1 MRIAVDAMGG
11 DHAPREIVRG
21 AAEAIAFLGP
31 GDELILIGDP
41 RAIEQEL
48 TAADGSSEQIRI
60 EPATQVIGMDEEPV
74 EALRRKK
81 DSSIARMVQ
90 MHAAGQVDAVLS
102 AGNTGACAAAAQL
115 GLRTIPGVSRAGI
128 AIVIPSFSGPT
139 VMCDVGANV
148 SCKPHHLYQYALM
161 GSIYARG
168 VLGLE
173 PRVGLLNVGEE
184 EEKGNTL
191 VHKALGLIKADPF
204 LRFAGNVE
212 GRDLIFG
219 GTANVVVCDGFVG
232 NIVLK
237 LIEGVVEGLIMN
249 LGKSLADSV
258 PELGEK
264 IRPVLKGLF
273 KKLDYNEYGGA
284 PLLGIDGV
292 MMICHGR
299 SNHTAIANAV
309 RTAREFVKAG
319 VNKVIAGQL
328 AKGVGVGGHD

>member
-21 AAEAIAFLGP
+21 AVAALRFLGP
-31 GDELILIGDP
+31 SDELVLIGNP
-41 RAIEQEL
+41 QAIETEL
-48 TAADGSSEQIRI
+48 AAVDGFCERIRI
-60 EPATQVIGMDEEPV
+60 EPTTQVIGMDEEPV

-81 DSSIARMVQ
+81 DSSIVRMVQ
-90 MHAAGQVDAVLS
+90 MHAAGRVDAILS

-115 GLRTIPGVSRAGI
+115 GLRAIPGVSRAGI
-128 AIVIPSFSGPT
+128 AIVLPSFSGPT

-148 SCKPHHLYQYALM
+148 SPKPHHLYQYALM
-161 GSIYARG
+161 GSVYAKG

-173 PRVGLLNVGEE
+173 PRVGLLSVGEE

-191 VHKALGLIKADPF
+191 VHKARELIKADPF

-219 GTANVVVCDGFVG
+219 GSANVVVCDGFVG

-237 LIEGVVEGLIMN
+237 LIEGVVESLIMN
-249 LGKSLADSV
+249 LSTSLGDAM

-284 PLLGIDGV
+284 PLLGVDGA

-299 SNHTAIANAV
+299 SNQTAIANAV
-309 RTAREFVKAG
+309 RTAAEFVRAG
-319 VNKVIAGQL
+319 VNKVIASQL

>member
-21 AAEAIAFLGP
+21 AAEAVSLLGP
-31 GDELILIGDP
+31 ADELVLIGDSQ
-41 RAIEQEL
+41 AIEKEL
-48 TAADGSSEQIRI
+48 AAVDGYSDRIRI
-60 EPATQVIGMDEEPV
+60 EPASQVIGMDEEPV

-90 MHAAGQVDAVLS
+90 MHAAGKVDAILS

-115 GLRTIPGVSRAGI
+115 GLPAIPGVSRAGI
-128 AIVIPSFSGPT
+128 AIVLPSFSGPT

-148 SCKPHHLYQYALM
+148 SSKPHHLYQYALM
-161 GSIYARG
+161 GSVYARQ
-168 VLGLE
+168 VLGLQ
-173 PRVGLLNVGEE
+173 PRVGLLSVGEE

-191 VHKALGLIKADPF
+191 VHKARELIKADPF
-204 LRFAGNVE
+204 LELVGNVE

-219 GTANVVVCDGFVG
+219 GCSNVVVCDGFVG

-237 LIEGVVEGLIMN
+237 LIEGVVEGLSMN
-249 LGKSLADSV
+249 LGKSLGEAM

-264 IRPVLKGLF
+264 IKPVLKDLF

-284 PLLGIDGV
+284 PLLGVDGA

-309 RTAREFVKAG
+309 RTAAEFVKAG
-319 VNKVIAGQL
+319 VNKVIAGHL